1 LLPGYHLLKDT
12 VSDTIVYQGFHNLD
26 VCFKTRREHF
36 RIGKANFNYLKQI
49 NMIETQQTISLII
62 GCGHLGSRVL
72 SELESKGIQAWATSR
87 KQVNAELIKNP
98 ETHLLLDINNRET
111 WKNLLPLTTAEIDV
125 YFLLPPSQIELA
137 CLQDFVTLLGIWKI
151 RRLVMS
157 SSTVVYGSQS
167 RLVDADSEVNIDT
180 DRAERQYSIE
190 QNIRSSGIELK
201 IVRLAGLYASDRII
215 GKQAILDGQT
225 LSGKGD
231 SWLNLI
237 HTTDA
242 ANLLIEV
249 MASET
254 ASSIEMGSD
263 GNPVRRANYYGDLA
277 DHYSREPPVFRNEET
292 ERGEGRRCDNS
303 ITVERTAWRAAITD
317 YRKGWL
323 I

>member
-1 LLPGYHLLKDT
+1 MT
-12 VSDTIVYQGFHNLD
+12 EI
-26 VCFKTRREHF
+26 
-36 RIGKANFNYLKQI
+36 
-49 NMIETQQTISLII
+49 QQTTSLII
-62 GCGHLGSRVL
+62 GCGHLGSRVS
-72 SELESKGIQAWATSR
+72 SELESKGTQAWVTTR
-87 KQVNAELIKNP
+87 KKVNAELMKHP
-98 ETHLLLDINNRET
+98 EAVVLLDINNPET
-111 WKNLLPLTTAEIDV
+111 WKNLLPLTTDEIDV

-137 CLQDFVTLLGIWKI
+137 CLQDFVTLLGTWKI

-167 RLVDADSEVNIDT
+167 RLVDANSEVNIDT
-180 DRAERQYSIE
+180 DRAERQYLIE
-190 QNIRSSGIELK
+190 QNMGSSGIELK

-215 GKQAILDGQT
+215 GKEVILDGQA

-231 SWLNLI
+231 NWLNLI

-263 GNPVRRANYYGDLA
+263 GNPVRRAKYYGDLA
-277 DHYSREPPVFRNEET
+277 NYYSREAPAFRNEET

-303 ITVERTAWRAAITD
+303 ITVERTGWRAAITD